1 MLKLKWNMAGEDG
14 AKSDQIVWY
23 AWLVIVFKIALDLFV
38 LLLEAQISSTYIICS
53 SLAIKKKLL

>member
-1 MLKLKWNMAGEDG
+1 MAGEDG